1 MSKRIK
7 IDSVAIWTT
16 TEMNKKRTT
25 NNGDVFELVL
35 RGKIMSDLKKQ
46 PCKIGY

>member
-1 MSKRIK
+1 MKENSR
-7 IDSVAIWTT
+7 
-16 TEMNKKRTT
+16 EEKK